1 MSDCRSTTGLEV
13 RISTI
18 HGQGVFATQRF
29 TAGEAIARYEG
40 RRVSREESQ
49 AGLWD
54 HRLTYLFALSDGS
67 MIDGAEGGNAT
78 RHINHACTPNCVA
91 YEIEDASRQLQVE
104 VEALTDIAVGDELFL
119 DYQLSAADGDAAD
132 YACRCASPACRGTM
146 LGDGAVAGLQSP
158 ALP

>member
-1 MSDCRSTTGLEV
+1 MTASAPGLEV
-13 RISTI
+13 RHSAI

-29 TAGEAIARYEG
+29 AAGEAIARYEG
-40 RRVSREESQ
+40 RRVSREESL

-54 HRLTYLFALSDGS
+54 HRLTYLFALSDGT

-91 YEIEDASRQLQVE
+91 YEIEDESGQLQVE
-104 VEALTDIAVGDELFL
+104 IEALVDLAVGDELFL
-119 DYQLSAADGDAAD
+119 DYQLNVATGEASD

-146 LGDGAVAGLQSP
+146 LGATVAPQP
-158 ALP
+158 AA